1 MHPFIPVLSPSFLYH
16 PYIPSFKSKDFSFTC
31 ILSTTVLSDNIGTV
45 HTVHVRMRG
54 NYVKRLYTR
63 HYLYPLPFAK
73 QARGEAVETAES
85 GRCVY
90 PIASAELDIHVV
102 RRRERLATETT
113 EETDT
118 PVPALCSI
126 HAYLFLAI
134 RPLQVAYRFLVRDFS
149 SQDAGG
155 RV

>member
-1 MHPFIPVLSPSFLYH
+1 M
-16 PYIPSFKSKDFSFTC
+16 
-31 ILSTTVLSDNIGTV
+31 

-54 NYVKRLYTR
+54 NYVKRLR
-63 HYLYPLPFAK
+63 DIKIICPLLNELEDL
-73 QARGEAVETAES
+73 GEAVETAES

-90 PIASAELDIHVV
+90 PSAELDINVV

-126 HAYLFLAI
+126 HA
-134 RPLQVAYRFLVRDFS
+134 
-149 SQDAGG
+149 
-155 RV
+155 

>member
-1 MHPFIPVLSPSFLYH
+1 M
-16 PYIPSFKSKDFSFTC
+16 
-31 ILSTTVLSDNIGTV
+31 
-45 HTVHVRMRG
+45 RMRG
-54 NYVKRLYTR
+54 NYVKRLRDINIICT
-63 HYLYPLPFAK
+63 PK

-126 HAYLFLAI
+126 HA
-134 RPLQVAYRFLVRDFS
+134 
-149 SQDAGG
+149 
-155 RV
+155 

>member
-1 MHPFIPVLSPSFLYH
+1 MFQQLQAYVGAHLTYAHAQNSQTFLTFIGERERAVQLALIY
-16 PYIPSFKSKDFSFTC
+16 
-31 ILSTTVLSDNIGTV
+31 IGTV

-54 NYVKRLYTR
+54 NYVKRLR
-63 HYLYPLPFAK
+63 DIKISLPFSK
-73 QARGEAVETAES
+73 REAAES

-90 PIASAELDIHVV
+90 HSAELDIHVV

-126 HAYLFLAI
+126 HAY
-134 RPLQVAYRFLVRDFS
+134 
-149 SQDAGG
+149 
-155 RV
+155 

>member
-1 MHPFIPVLSPSFLYH
+1 MYSI
-16 PYIPSFKSKDFSFTC
+16 
-31 ILSTTVLSDNIGTV
+31 TV

-54 NYVKRLYTR
+54 NYVKRLRDIKCTIC
-63 HYLYPLPFAK
+63 PLLNELEDL
-73 QARGEAVETAES
+73 GEAVETAAS

-90 PIASAELDIHVV
+90 PSAELDINVV

-126 HAYLFLAI
+126 HA
-134 RPLQVAYRFLVRDFS
+134 
-149 SQDAGG
+149 
-155 RV
+155 

>member
-1 MHPFIPVLSPSFLYH
+1 M
-16 PYIPSFKSKDFSFTC
+16 
-31 ILSTTVLSDNIGTV
+31 

-54 NYVKRLYTR
+54 NYVKRLR
-63 HYLYPLPFAK
+63 DIKIICPLLNDL
-73 QARGEAVETAES
+73 GEAIETAES

-90 PIASAELDIHVV
+90 PSAELDINVV

-126 HAYLFLAI
+126 HA
-134 RPLQVAYRFLVRDFS
+134 
-149 SQDAGG
+149 
-155 RV
+155 